1 MPRAA
6 NQYNGCLIRP
16 ALCPNSNKAAVLNLE
31 KLIEGRPSICADTV
45 SYVESLFQFDEKVIG
60 EISIKFLQK
69 NMFYSYFPR

>member
-6 NQYNGCLIRP
+6 NQYNGSLIRP

-45 SYVESLFQFDEKVIG
+45 IMIFFSLQNQHFFAMKVNT
-60 EISIKFLQK
+60 FLQK
-69 NMFYSYFPR
+69 KLK

>member
-6 NQYNGCLIRP
+6 NQYNGSLIRP

-45 SYVESLFQFDEKVIG
+45 FGGWVALKWYLTNLKYVIMITVLKVKLF
-60 EISIKFLQK
+60 
-69 NMFYSYFPR
+69 R

>member
-6 NQYNGCLIRP
+6 NQYNGSLIRP

-45 SYVESLFQFDEKVIG
+45 EVDG
-60 EISIKFLQK
+60 
-69 NMFYSYFPR
+69 

>member
-6 NQYNGCLIRP
+6 NQYNGSLIRP

-45 SYVESLFQFDEKVIG
+45 LPPNSFCKSLTTVDTLALKGVEMKISYK
-60 EISIKFLQK
+60 
-69 NMFYSYFPR
+69 

>member
-6 NQYNGCLIRP
+6 NQYNGSLIRP

-45 SYVESLFQFDEKVIG
+45 LLEYADTYKMDLLVKNHKVCLHKEG
-60 EISIKFLQK
+60 VL
-69 NMFYSYFPR
+69 

>member
-6 NQYNGCLIRP
+6 NQYNGSLIRP

-45 SYVESLFQFDEKVIG
+45 CEQFGPKG
-60 EISIKFLQK
+60 IS
-69 NMFYSYFPR
+69 MRSEPVRT